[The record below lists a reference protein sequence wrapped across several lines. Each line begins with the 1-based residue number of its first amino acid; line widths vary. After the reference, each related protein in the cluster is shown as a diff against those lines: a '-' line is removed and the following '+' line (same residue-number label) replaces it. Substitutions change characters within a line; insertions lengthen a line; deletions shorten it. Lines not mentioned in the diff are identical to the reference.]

1 MRPTLHRSSSL
12 GGNAL
17 VAGVQGGVTTIPV
30 DHNASF
36 LLCATRG
43 KGINAAVQRWGD
55 VLRSK
60 FAQPKLAPTVVETKL
75 GYWTDV
81 RLFVLARLLP
91 PSPHTVCQCEV
102 EGSSSRGKKR

>member
-81 RLFVLARLLP
+81 RLFVLAHLPP
-91 PSPHTVCQCEV
+91 PSPHTVCQQ
-102 EGSSSRGKKR
+102 